1 MVTRITNIFLK
12 IRRLSIF
19 RIFQRTLVMLMPIAV
34 IGSYFK
40 LLRDAVFSPDSFI
53 YNIFNADVT
62 MPDRI
67 WYAGAFVSN
76 GMVRVTFGLF
86 GIYAAYFAARYTA
99 RLYRKD
105 STMVGMTAVI
115 VIMFCAYANN
125 LANNMGDRS
134 PFSSN
139 VLKINALLLALLIGY
154 GVGQIF
160 HWLGKEHHQI
170 DFEHTARIRVRAW
183 NSFIPT
189 VFAIGCGIVLGVTIY
204 EFQIKILNSGTFKGL
219 VTQVQSSN
227 NLLEILLLTMLVF
240 LLSWLGIGSPLAS
253 LSSSQDS
260 IMAAANLNFALKH
273 GSAWQVPYKYL
284 GSSLFYPYAAMGGAS
299 IALALIVIVLV
310 TRKEKDSE
318 NIAKATLLPVAF
330 DSTWGF
336 MVGMPVILNPA
347 LLLSILIIPVINVL
361 LAALAIFCH
370 LVQPCVYPVLK
381 GTPGILVSFIG
392 SNGSWSNLMFS
403 ILLFAL
409 DVIMFIPTMKLG
421 RQIERGLMKYD
432 KKAA

>member
-1 MVTRITNIFLK
+1 MVNIITNILLK

-40 LLRDAVFSPDSFI
+40 LIKDAIFSPDSFI
-53 YNIFNADVT
+53 YNIFNFDATLSDH
-62 MPDRI
+62 I
-67 WYAGAFVSN
+67 WYAGAFISS

-86 GIYAAYFAARYTA
+86 GLYAAYFAARYTA

-105 STMVGMTAVI
+105 STMAGMTAVM
-115 VIMFCAYANN
+115 VTMFCAYVNN

-134 PFSSN
+134 PFSSSI
-139 VLKINALLLALLIGY
+139 LKVNALLLPLMIGY

-160 HWLGKEHHQI
+160 HWLGKDHQPI
-170 DFEHTARIRVRAW
+170 DFEHTARVRERAW
-183 NSFIPT
+183 HSFIPT
-189 VFAIGCGIVLGVTIY
+189 IFAIGCGIVLGLTIY

-219 VTQVQSSN
+219 VTQIQASN
-227 NLLEILLLTMLVF
+227 NLLEIIPLSILVF
-240 LLSWLGIGSPLAS
+240 FLSWIGIGYPLSTLSAS
-253 LSSSQDS
+253 QNS

-273 GSAWQVPYKYL
+273 GSAWNVPYKYL
-284 GSSLFYPYAAMGGAS
+284 GSSLFYPYASMGGAS
-299 IALALIVIVLV
+299 IALALIVIVLIA
-310 TRKEKDSE
+310 RKNKESE

-336 MVGMPVILNPA
+336 MVGMPIILNPA
-347 LLLSILIIPVINVL
+347 LLLSILVIPVINIL
-361 LAALAIFCH
+361 LAAGAIFCH
-370 LVQPCVYPVLK
+370 LIQPCVYPVLK
-381 GTPGILVSFIG
+381 GTPGILVSFFG
-392 SNGSWSNLMFS
+392 SNGSWSNLIFS

-421 RQIERGLMKYD
+421 QQVERGLNEYEQ
-432 KKAA
+432 KAD